1 MEEQEVSEASTDG
14 RHTNGTGSTLNLNTT
29 VVVNNRIHR
38 NNFRH
43 ATTVAKKVDAN
54 KEEA

>member
-1 MEEQEVSEASTDG
+1 MEKQEVSEASTDG
-14 RHTNGTGSTLNLNTT
+14 RHTNGTGSTLNFNTT

>member
-1 MEEQEVSEASTDG
+1 MEKQEVSEASTDG
-14 RHTNGTGSTLNLNTT
+14 RHLSGAGSTLSFNTT
-29 VVVNNRIHR
+29 VAVSNRIHR